1 MIFLSRGY
9 VRKICNH
16 YSVKRFPGPVPP
28 TLSSGWPLCEHLG
41 PGDLW
46 HCAMNI
52 IGISSPMDWLKGKS
66 WKIYRKPTIFPWN
79 MGVSCN
85 FSLKPIDISFRAT
98 LIFFLPLC
106 QLHFRSPQSTRC
118 GCRVVPRLG
127 SGFTAHGLQNSFFR
141 EQTWELWLAGT
152 SWDWECDDVGNANW
166 RERERENKKNIYT
179 HTHNY
184 YTYTYTY
191 THTHTRYITL
201 HYNTLD

>member
-1 MIFLSRGY
+1 MSETSATTIASSDFRA
-9 VRKICNH
+9 
-16 YSVKRFPGPVPP
+16 PVPP

-79 MGVSCN
+79 MGGSCN
-85 FSLKPIDISFRAT
+85 FSLKPIDISFLRAT

-106 QLHFRSPQSTRC
+106 QLHFGSPQSTRC
-118 GCRVVPRLG
+118 CGCGGTTTWQRVYCPGTPKQLLQRANLGAVASGHQLRLG
-127 SGFTAHGLQNSFFR
+127 IRWCRQCKL
-141 EQTWELWLAGT
+141 
-152 SWDWECDDVGNANW
+152 
-166 RERERENKKNIYT
+166 ERERENTKKTYI

-191 THTHTRYITL
+191 TYTHIRYITL
-201 HYNTLD
+201 HYNTLG